1 MNTKTKNSDTP
12 CKRQVAVLGST
23 GSIGTQAL
31 QVIEEHSDLYEV
43 YALTAGNNAQLLIEQ
58 ARKFMPDV
66 VVIANESHYKT
77 LVEALADLPI
87 KVYAGADALAD
98 VVTADP
104 IDIVLASMV
113 GYAGLRPTMN
123 AIRAGKA
130 IALANKETL
139 VVAGELVTQ
148 LAIEHRV
155 PILPVDSEHSAIFQC
170 LAGEM
175 NNPIE
180 KLLLTASGG
189 PFRTW
194 SIEQLQHA
202 TREQA
207 LKHPNWDMGAKIT
220 IDSAS
225 MMNKGFEVIE
235 ASYLFGVPQNN
246 IEVVVHR
253 ESIIHSMVEYID
265 NSIIAQMSVPDM
277 RHCIQHALT
286 HPDREEGVIK
296 PLSLTDVGRL
306 TFAVPDEDTFVPLRL
321 ARECMQ
327 KGGAMPA
334 ILNAANEIAVAAFLK
349 HRIGFLDIFRLV
361 EEAVASLQSGAD
373 AHSLDDILKYDSQAR
388 DTVKSELIKMG
399 I

>member
-1 MNTKTKNSDTP
+1 MKHDNTTP
-12 CKRQVAVLGST
+12 KRQITILGST

-43 YALTAGNNAQLLIEQ
+43 YALTANNNVDLLIEQ
-58 ARKFMPDV
+58 ACKFVPDV
-66 VVIANESHYKT
+66 VVVANEAHYGK
-77 LVEALADLPI
+77 LRDALAHLPI

-98 VVTADP
+98 VAAAEPVDM
-104 IDIVLASMV
+104 VLASMV

-148 LAIEHRV
+148 LAVEHRV

-175 NNPIE
+175 GNPIE
-180 KLLLTASGG
+180 KILLTASGG

-235 ASYLFGVPQNN
+235 AKWLFDVAPSQ
-246 IEVVVHR
+246 IEVVVHPQ
-253 ESIIHSMVEYID
+253 SVVHSMVQFAD
-265 NSIIAQMSVPDM
+265 GSVKAQLGTPDM
-277 RHCIQHALT
+277 RLPIQYALSYP
-286 HPDREEGVIK
+286 HRL
-296 PLSLTDVGRL
+296 PLSTERLDFSSLTSL
-306 TFAVPDEDTFVPLRL
+306 TFEQPDPVRFRNL
-321 ARECMQ
+321 ALSFEALER
-327 KGGAMPA
+327 GGNMAC
-334 ILNAANEIAVAAFLK
+334 ILNAANEVCVAAFLK
-349 HRIGFLDIFRLV
+349 ERVGFLQMSDVIEHTMQRVAFIAKPTYEDYV
-361 EEAVASLQSGAD
+361 ATDAEARRIACEM
-373 AHSLDDILKYDSQAR
+373 IELKN
-388 DTVKSELIKMG
+388 
-399 I
+399 